1 MREAR
6 PISRPRCYSA
16 CVLLFA
22 AGCLAQSKPSGDLT
36 QDLSLQKAVDIA
48 TSPQGDFRVQIS
60 QETEQFS
67 SSRYTEARANLLPNF
82 DGSVAE
88 QNQTV
93 NPRALGVRFE
103 NPAFVVPN
111 EVGPFYTFD
120 ARIHYNQNLFNLS
133 GIRHLQATRADV
145 RAAKR
150 ETDSVREQVAG
161 HVARLYAAGLR
172 ANAEVEVAKANL
184 ADAESLLDLASHR
197 ASAGQGTELEIAR
210 AKLGVARN
218 RQRELSAET
227 ERTRTQLELI
237 KVLHLD
243 WSTRLRLTG
252 DLAGTPAQTVT
263 VDECI
268 ATALSSR
275 AEFKVQQE
283 RTESARLNQSAAQA
297 ERMPSLAGYGD
308 YGVLEGV
315 QTHTL
320 GAALRVPLWD
330 GGRMGSDRR
339 QAVSQ
344 MHQEQIR
351 AKELRNQVELEIR
364 QALASLDSTG
374 QQITVA
380 EQAIA
385 VAEGELGSAR
395 RRYDAGVTNSQEVVD
410 AQTQLASARNDR
422 VAALFNYASARID
435 LAQAMGTVV
444 KAPF

>member
-1 MREAR
+1 
-6 PISRPRCYSA
+6 
-16 CVLLFA
+16 VQ
-22 AGCLAQSKPSGDLT
+22 LA
-36 QDLSLQKAVDIA
+36 
-48 TSPQGDFRVQIS
+48 

-67 SSRYTEARANLLPNF
+67 FSRYTEARANLLPNF
-82 DGSVAE
+82 DGSVSE

-93 NPRALGVRFE
+93 NPRALGVRFD
-103 NPAFVVPN
+103 NPAFVLPK

-120 ARIHYNQNLFNLS
+120 ARIHYNQNLLNLT
-133 GIRHLQATRADV
+133 GIRHLQAARADV
-145 RAAKR
+145 RAAKG

-172 ANAEVEVAKANL
+172 ADAQVEAAKANL
-184 ADAESLLDLASHR
+184 TDAESLLEQASHR
-197 ASAGQGTELEIAR
+197 ASAGEGTELDIAR
-210 AKLGVARN
+210 AKLSVARD
-218 RQRELSAET
+218 RQRELAAET
-227 ERTRTQLELI
+227 ERRRTQLELI

-243 WSTRLRLTG
+243 WSTNLRLTG
-252 DLAGTPAQTVT
+252 NLAGAPAQTLT
-263 VDECI
+263 VDEWI

-275 AEFKVQQE
+275 ADFKVQQE

-308 YGVLEGV
+308 YGVLEGA

-320 GAALRVPLWD
+320 GAALRVPLFD

-344 MHQEQIR
+344 LHQEQIR

-374 QQITVA
+374 QQIMVA

-385 VAEGELGSAR
+385 VAEEELGSAR

-410 AQTQLASARNDR
+410 AQTQLAIVRNDR
-422 VAALFNYASARID
+422 VAALFSYASARID
-435 LAQAMGTVV
+435 LAQATGTVV